1 MKNYSL
7 RSSTVKKTEATNE
20 RLRIRREI
28 KKSKRTSNLLRKLCS
43 REEIYLFDSALELAN
58 LPAENYETVEPNQ
71 AQEQAN
77 IVGRSNS
84 ENSDLSWDHSGDI
97 ESPIKELSIEPGQ

>member
-20 RLRIRREI
+20 RLRIKREI

-43 REEIYLFDSALELAN
+43 REEIYLFDSALELTN
-58 LPAENYETVEPNQ
+58 LPAENYETVELFKHKSKLILLV
-71 AQEQAN
+71 EV
-77 IVGRSNS
+77 IVIYLGTIP
-84 ENSDLSWDHSGDI
+84 ET
-97 ESPIKELSIEPGQ
+97 